1 MISDSNMKTYLI
13 ASLLLLAL
21 TTASDALSL
30 RSVDFVIEQPFSSQ
44 DSKDDTNVVQ
54 VKKSH

>member
-1 MISDSNMKTYLI
+1 MKTYLI

-30 RSVDFVIEQPFSSQ
+30 RSVDFVIEQPLSSQ

-54 VKKSH
+54 VKRCH